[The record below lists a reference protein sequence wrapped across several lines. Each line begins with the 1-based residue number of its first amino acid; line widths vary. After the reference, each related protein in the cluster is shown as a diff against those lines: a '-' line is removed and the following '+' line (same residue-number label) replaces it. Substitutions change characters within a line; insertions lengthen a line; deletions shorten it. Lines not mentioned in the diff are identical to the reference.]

1 MKKKKQ
7 KKDTFPRG
15 VGLNNF
21 YYPDEKLRRR
31 QNGVMFQ
38 AYDLDVVGDDL
49 SNNDIYPDDLNK
61 IVPKTTNEAP
71 SQRFDDI

>member
-1 MKKKKQ
+1 MRRKKQ
-7 KKDTFPRG
+7 KRDTFPRG
-15 VGLNNF
+15 IGLNNY

-38 AYDLDVVGDDL
+38 AYDFDVVGDDL
-49 SNNDIYPDDLNK
+49 SDDNIYPDENK
-61 IVPKTTNEAP
+61 LVPHVTDEAP